1 MQKQIIVVFAFIALD
16 VVTGIIKAFSTGSY
30 RSLKMREGL
39 VHKLTECVA
48 VAFGILVDYS
58 LPIIGVTISFSMF
71 SALVIYVVLME
82 SGSIIENVGVISPA
96 LGAKLSSLFSDT
108 GAGDNKK

>member
-1 MQKQIIVVFAFIALD
+1 MQKQIIVVCAFIALD
-16 VVTGIIKAFSTGSY
+16 VVTGIIKAFSSGSY

-58 LPIIGVTISFSMF
+58 LPIIGVNINFSMF
-71 SALVIYVVLME
+71 TALVVYVTLME
-82 SGSIIENVGVISPA
+82 SGSIIENIGTISPQ
-96 LGAKLSSLFSDT
+96 LGEKLKTLFQDT
-108 GAGDNKK
+108 GGNNGGV